1 MSHIFTFHAA
11 VIAVSSNGNAFVVPE
26 GLTVSEISVIDNE
39 LLVED
44 YATGDVVPA
53 NTGVLMSATTAGD
66 KTITLSA
73 EAGTSVLGEDNML
86 KPSGD
91 AGITAANMTVADTK
105 FYRLTMHNGTT
116 IGFWWGAADGA
127 AFDLAANKAYLLHS
141 ENAGSYTL
149 TRTSDVSEPDANL
162 LAISDGT
169 TDNGVYVLANGA
181 DGAGFYRWMGGKLG
195 AGRVYLP
202 APMSIEARQFLPF
215 GFGETTGIS
224 ASPMNHEKANHEF
237 YDLQGRRLNGK
248 PTQKGFYIYN
258 GKKLTQ

>member
-1 MSHIFTFHAA
+1 MQFNFQDRQNDKEETVKAKNVIRYEKGMMSTSFGGYEADYDKATLPQLYKLVQYDEYQVTISSALWST
-11 VIAVSSNGNAFVVPE
+11 IVSSYDVTLPAEVKGYAVVSVTDKNVQ
-26 GLTVSEISVIDNE
+26 LSEE
-39 LLVED
+39 LASLK
-44 YATGDVVPA
+44 
-53 NTGVLMSATTAGD
+53 AG
-66 KTITLSA
+66 
-73 EAGTSVLGEDNML
+73 
-86 KPSGD
+86 KP
-91 AGITAANMTVADTK
+91 
-105 FYRLTMHNGTT
+105 
-116 IGFWWGAADGA
+116 
-127 AFDLAANKAYLLHS
+127 YLLHS

-149 TRTSDVSEPDANL
+149 TRTSEDVSEPDANL